1 MAVGDARNDVE
12 LLEWAGVGVAMGNA
26 VPEAFEVADW
36 TTATNEA
43 DGLALAIRWVL
54 ERRDG
59 C

>member
-1 MAVGDARNDVE
+1 
-12 LLEWAGVGVAMGNA
+12 MGNA